1 MRSPLQGSRTVQP
14 LSVTQ
19 QTARFF
25 FKKKNQPPS
34 SNMSMTY
41 QQQAA
46 MRRRASTSGHMG
58 SDSFR
63 DMGTSN
69 CHIGSLIIG
78 EQVRELPARTS
89 FVEIEPG
96 LFETDI
102 VQTEDRPMLAFTFSQ
117 GSLHPSVLGRYVIFR
132 ERLFQCFRC
141 FLEPLRSVL
150 SMSSALHSA
159 DPSHFI
165 K

>member
-1 MRSPLQGSRTVQP
+1 MDNVVTFSGLDVGACLPKTVSCDPLCKAREQYSHFPSPSRQHV
-14 LSVTQ
+14 
-19 QTARFF
+19 FF
-25 FKKKNQPPS
+25 LKKNQPPS

-132 ERLFQCFRC
+132 ERLFNAFAA
-141 FLEPLRSVL
+141 
-150 SMSSALHSA
+150 SSS
-159 DPSHFI
+159 P
-165 K
+165 